1 MSVASGGM
9 LKEPT
14 TKLLP
19 SIRGRSSLAV
29 PGSEAMVDAP
39 AALAARAEGG
49 ERCTT

>member
-1 MSVASGGM
+1 M
-9 LKEPT
+9 LKDPT

-19 SIRGRSSLAV
+19 SIRGRSSLAG
-29 PGSEAMVDAP
+29 PGSAALLDAP